1 MEAEMIGL
9 LKKIDDLTKRN
20 NDLEA
25 HIQNMNE
32 ELKASGNAQSTMH
45 ENFIQE
51 KLNNDG
57 LLEEME
63 GLSRRCEVVTDERDQ
78 LIREFEQVKEELSN
92 DIKRLQQ
99 RVHDYKREVEDNEKF
114 TKNLLNTNK
123 KLEESVEA
131 LQFKEKSLKIDL
143 ATSQGDYMK
152 LEAKIANQTFD
163 HKLNIS
169 KLLKLVSAQIAYIK
183 KEAESIKNS
192 AKFEI
197 DVAHKVTKA
206 AIEDFSKNL
215 SNQLKSV
222 RIRNIQE
229 NASRLEIHRKDTE
242 KYQESIQE
250 YIEENKEL
258 LGENDSLN
266 KQLVK
271 ALDALDVSK
280 VAIGDYKRKLE
291 MANEEIFQLKD
302 IEVERV
308 AEIEQIKL
316 VVDEQFINLKGELK
330 GRIPEIIKNLQCKHR
345 AEISHY
351 ISEINQLKQNNE
363 DSLADM
369 KNHIRELVLKHDQDL
384 DEANRNYHQRVM
396 QGEEKIIVLRKQCE
410 AEVQDGARLRQ
421 ELKEYKEKCQA
432 LDHEQRELIAGYQV
446 KVKEIERNVQ
456 RNNES
461 NRYEKDES
469 WKEVERLTKELRDVK
484 RELNVKNEELES
496 VSQIRKEQHEC
507 ILKYRSIEQKQ
518 KLNTSGSMTAR
529 EARDVVV
536 NPLSSRKLGDL
547 HLKDLVS
554 SRASTAASG
563 FYSSRKNY

>member
-9 LKKIDDLTKRN
+9 LKKIDDLNKRN
-20 NDLEA
+20 NDLEG
-25 HIQNMNE
+25 HINNMNE
-32 ELKASGNAQSTMH
+32 ELKLSGNAQTTMH

-57 LLEEME
+57 LLEEIE
-63 GLSRRCEVVTDERDQ
+63 SLSRRCEVVTDEREQ
-78 LIREFEQVKEELSN
+78 LIKELEQVREELGN

-131 LQFKEKSLKIDL
+131 LQYREKTLKIDL

-242 KYQESIQE
+242 KYQDSLQA
-250 YIEENKEL
+250 YLEENKEL
-258 LGENDSLN
+258 LCENDSLN

-291 MANEEIFQLKD
+291 LANEEIFKLKD

-330 GRIPEIIKNLQCKHR
+330 GRIPEIIKNLQAKHR
-345 AEISHY
+345 AEVSQF
-351 ISEINQLKQNNE
+351 ISEINQLKQNKE
-363 DSLADM
+363 DSVAEM
-369 KNHIRELVLKHDQDL
+369 KNNIRELVLKHDQDL
-384 DEANRNYHQRVM
+384 DEAKRNYQQRVI
-396 QGEEKIIVLRKQCE
+396 QGEEKIISLRKQCE
-410 AEVQDGARLRQ
+410 AEVQDNTRLRQ
-421 ELKEYKEKCQA
+421 EVKEYKEKCQV
-432 LDHEQRELIAGYQV
+432 LDQEQRELIAGYQV
-446 KVKEIERNVQ
+446 KVKEIEKTVQ
-456 RNNES
+456 RTNES
-461 NRYEKDES
+461 IKYEKDES

-484 RELNVKNEELES
+484 RELNVKNEELED
-496 VSQIRKEQHEC
+496 VQRIRKEQHEC

-518 KLNTSGSMTAR
+518 KLNTSGSLT
-529 EARDVVV
+529 ARDVVV
-536 NPLSSRKLGDL
+536 KPFSARKMGELD
-547 HLKDLVS
+547 LKDLVS
-554 SRASTAASG
+554 SRTSTAASG
-563 FYSSRKNY
+563 FYSSRKNC